1 MKGLPSSNDSQR
13 SALLLSR
20 CEATDSSISAERMS
34 VVVDELHLT
43 FLSAK
48 VLLEH
53 WNSPELSSEQRAERV
68 THLQSKIQQVAD
80 ISLGRGNSPRGD
92 LQTPND
98 RTRLSYTVNDSD
110 IVTTGDRTTVAG
122 LGTSE
127 KDATDIP
134 FGNGLNEVS
143 I

>member
-98 RTRLSYTVNDSD
+98 RTPLYVYTWSYVKSLCQKYPNY
-110 IVTTGDRTTVAG
+110 IFF
-122 LGTSE
+122 
-127 KDATDIP
+127 
-134 FGNGLNEVS
+134 FGSPSLHDKV
-143 I
+143 